1 MCVCCVCVCV
11 GVYVVPLYSFAGVF
25 SLMLYISLY
34 SHVQVQG
41 DLKEMSVH
49 TRFICSF
56 VVVRFLSW
64 DRRRFMTL

>member
-1 MCVCCVCVCV
+1 MCVCCVCGCICC
-11 GVYVVPLYSFAGVF
+11 SSA
-25 SLMLYISLY
+25 LMLYISLY